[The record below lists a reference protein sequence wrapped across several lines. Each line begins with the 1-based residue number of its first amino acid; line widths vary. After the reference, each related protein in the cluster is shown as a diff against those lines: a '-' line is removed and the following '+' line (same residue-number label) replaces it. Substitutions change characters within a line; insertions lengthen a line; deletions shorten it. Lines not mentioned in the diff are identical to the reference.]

1 MKIIVLEHP
10 RIRSEAHF
18 NDIANTPL
26 WSCLIGGYAVSA
38 LRQAGHEVEYMDTT
52 VSGLDFKE
60 TEDSIAA
67 QNPDL
72 LCCNAVYFWEHT
84 GRLFE
89 MLDNLRHNGFEGH
102 INLIG
107 FFPTLAYQVILKRV
121 SAVDS
126 VIVGEC
132 ENSLVNLTLRLEKN
146 CDIYGIPGVAVLQNG
161 TACMASPVKVSGDPD
176 RFIFP
181 DRIFGNDFPSASILA
196 SRGCY
201 NHCAFCLVPS
211 FYGRGPLWKGRS
223 PENIVMEMKTLIE
236 KGYSDF
242 YFIDPNFI
250 GPGKKGRERCE
261 TLMDM
266 IQPMNITFGMETR
279 PNDLDHSIFEK
290 LVNSGLT
297 SLLLGVES
305 GSKSILAG
313 LNKGAKVNVSEE
325 AIQICRDHGIEP
337 EIGFLMFVPDAT
349 LADLEYNYEFL
360 MRNNLL
366 DRLDRTANLLAH
378 RQIVMMGTSGF
389 KMYEEQGRL
398 KRSGALGFEGD
409 VAYSDERVKMVSNA
423 VMFACLYVLKNM
435 GRPESPIYW
444 KKQGKNNGYE
454 KISADVNAY
463 LVKVFKKFISMVK
476 EDSNFF
482 KSQKYHKMIITD
494 ISNALGK
501 DELMQ

>member
-1 MKIIVLEHP
+1 MKITVLEHP
-10 RIRSEAHF
+10 RIRSEEHF

-38 LRQAGHEVEYMDTT
+38 LRQAGHEVDYMDTT
-52 VSGLDFKE
+52 VSGLDFKG
-60 TEDSIAA
+60 TEDFITA

-84 GRLFE
+84 GWLFE

-107 FFPTLAYQVILKRV
+107 FFPTLAYQVILKHV

-132 ENSLVNLTLRLEKN
+132 ENSLVKLAQRVEE
-146 CDIYGIPGVAVLQNG
+146 DSGIYGIPGVAVLKNG
-161 TACMASPVKVSGDPD
+161 TACMASPVKVSEDPD

-181 DRIFGNDFPSASILA
+181 DRIFGNDLSSASILA

-201 NHCAFCLVPS
+201 NHCAFCLIPS

-223 PENIVMEMKTLIE
+223 PENIVMEMKKLTE

-261 TLMDM
+261 KLMDM
-266 IQPMNITFGMETR
+266 IGPMNITFGMETR
-279 PNDLDHSIFEK
+279 PDDLDHSIFGK
-290 LVNSGLT
+290 LVKSGLT

-305 GSKSILAG
+305 GSKTILEG
-313 LNKGAKVNVSEE
+313 LNKGSKVSVSEE
-325 AIQICRDHGIEP
+325 AIKICRDHGVEP
-337 EIGFLMFVPDAT
+337 EIGFLMFVPDAS
-349 LADLEYNYEFL
+349 LADLEHNYEFL
-360 MRNNLL
+360 LRNNLL

-378 RQIVMMGTSGF
+378 RQIVMMGTPGF

-398 KRSGALGFEGD
+398 KRYGILGFEGD
-409 VAYSDERVKMVSNA
+409 VAYADERVKMVSNA
-423 VMFACLYVLKNM
+423 VIFACLYVLKSM
-435 GRPESPIYW
+435 ERPQSPIYW
-444 KKQGKNNGYE
+444 KKQGKDNGYE
-454 KISADVNAY
+454 KISSDVNDY
-463 LVKVFKKFISMVK
+463 LVKVFAKFISMAK

-482 KSQKYHKMIITD
+482 KSQQYRKMIITD
-494 ISNALGK
+494 MSKALG
-501 DELMQ
+501 EGGQMP